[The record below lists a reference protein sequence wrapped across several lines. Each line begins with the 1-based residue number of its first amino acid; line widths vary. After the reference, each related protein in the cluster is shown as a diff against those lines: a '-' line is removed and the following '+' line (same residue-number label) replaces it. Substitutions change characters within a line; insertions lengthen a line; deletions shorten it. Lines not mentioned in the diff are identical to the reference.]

1 MQHHIGD
8 EPHYLFRVMIEFRQF
23 GVPLEP
29 AIVHSP
35 ARISRDVEHRLVA
48 VAGERV
54 PKRRERAPNMVEH
67 AVEHHADA
75 PVTACI
81 DQPVECGVIAE
92 PRIDAIV
99 VDRVVPVGLGREH
112 RPQQ

>member
-1 MQHHIGD
+1 
-8 EPHYLFRVMIEFRQF
+8 MIEFRQF

-35 ARISRDVEHRLVA
+35 ACISRDVEHRLVA

-67 AVEHHADA
+67 AVEHNADA
-75 PVTACI
+75 VLVQRAAHRRKI
-81 DQPVECGVIAE
+81 RVRAE
-92 PRIDAIV
+92 AAV
-99 VDRVVPVGLGREH
+99 VFLYTSRVS
-112 RPQQ
+112 